1 LKQSQLNF
9 NKLRTA
15 YDATQRR
22 IKELEKQLDAITHQS
37 TKRVETDAVSQFD
50 EEIKNHTKKFM
61 VLHELFTPS
70 SDAFFSRPPPQV
82 DLFSSNRYKDNISIE
97 TTILGEVYF
106 VFPDHTHHFI
116 RGHSK
121 FHTDVSPTYYTSIY
135 FDN

>member
-15 YDATQRR
+15 YEATQRR
-22 IKELEKQLDAITHQS
+22 IKELEKQLDTVTRQS
-37 TKRVETDAVSQFD
+37 TKRAETVAVSQFD
-50 EEIKNHTKKFM
+50 EEIKNHTKKFT

-70 SDAFFSRPPPQV
+70 GDAFFSKPPPQV
-82 DLFSSNRYKDNISIE
+82 DLFSPDRYKDNNSIE
-97 TTILGEVYF
+97 TAILGEVYF

-121 FHTDVSPTYYTSIY
+121 FQTDVSPTHSI
-135 FDN
+135 